1 MEFIKKNRVKIL
13 VILGLI
19 IIVLF
24 AYFVFTLIFPK
35 NEGDLYGNRLIE
47 LENYNIEE
55 SVFTELKESL
65 ISEEEIND
73 VRINKSGKIINFILE
88 INEGVKIE
96 EAQLFAST
104 ILVAFTKEQREY
116 YDLQLF
122 LISEDE
128 GYPKIGYKHH
138 TTLEFVWS
146 NN

>member
-1 MEFIKKNRVKIL
+1 MEFVKKNRTKIL
-13 VILGLI
+13 VILGII

-35 NEGDLYGNRLIE
+35 NEGNLYGNRLIGIE
-47 LENYNIEE
+47 EYKIEE
-55 SVFTELKESL
+55 SVFTNLKESL
-65 ISEEEIND
+65 IKEDKISD
-73 VRINKSGKIINFILE
+73 VRINTSGKVINFILE
-88 INEGVKIE
+88 INEGVKVE
-96 EAQLFAST
+96 EAKLFAST

-122 LISEDE
+122 LVSEDE

-138 TTLEFVWS
+138 TTLDFVWS